1 MNQPAAVNPTPPQ
14 PARELA
20 LERALAEPGLR
31 PLPPEA
37 VAILREVG
45 APPRLAAHLR
55 AVHDVAV
62 QLLDWLAVAAPEVGV
77 DRAAVLFGAA
87 THDIG
92 KTLHPEELSG
102 PGSAHEAA
110 GAAMLR
116 EHGDLARFAANHAQ
130 WDRPDATAEE
140 LLVTLAD
147 KVWKG
152 KRVPGLEQR
161 VAALLPGEPWE
172 AFMVLDDALTR
183 IADGAEDRLAFQAR
197 HPVHR

>member
-1 MNQPAAVNPTPPQ
+1 MPQ
-14 PARELA
+14 SA
-20 LERALAEPGLR
+20 LERALTEPGLR
-31 PLPPEA
+31 PLPPDA
-37 VAILREVG
+37 AAILREVG

-62 QLLDWLAVAAPEVGV
+62 QLLDRLAVAAPELVV

-110 GAAMLR
+110 GAEMLR
-116 EHGDLARFAANHAQ
+116 GYGHLARFAATHAQ

-152 KRVPGLEQR
+152 RREAGLEER

-172 AFMVLDDALTR
+172 AFMVLDDTLTR
-183 IADGAEDRLAFQAR
+183 IADGAEARLAFQSR
-197 HPVHR
+197 HPTN